1 MSRLQSAAGRVPQR
15 WSFGHWPLRRK
26 LAAAI
31 VLPVL
36 LAFVFGGLRVKN
48 DFDSSRQLAQAA
60 DTVLVIR
67 PVVEYNLA
75 VQRLAAAGSVGG
87 GGVISA
93 ITKYESAAAD
103 LRIAL
108 KAEGVP
114 ASVKASGQSALALGQ
129 AVRTAKT
136 QSGFS
141 DIVIDKSGNTATL
154 MSTAVS
160 DLGLSDDSASA
171 KIVVALQDAIAA
183 QRAMTGEQLNLSN
196 TDDAAANLRAIG
208 QVGAE
213 TAALT
218 RLLSATPVDQAG
230 PVRQLLNENGRRGY
244 TLQQE
249 APDRAQI
256 VGLGTVIES
265 SNAGYAKLMDSQL
278 NVLESTLRQRAADHR
293 ADAILNAAI
302 VAIALALALGM
313 VLALMRSLLGPI
325 RAVRQ
330 GALDVA
336 NNRLPEAVAAM
347 RDGDELPEFVPIPVH
362 TTEEMG
368 QLARAVDDLH
378 TQARTLAGDQARLR
392 VQVGHMFETLS
403 RRSTSLIDQQLSL
416 IERLESDE
424 EDPKRLQSL
433 FRLDHLAARMRRN
446 SDSLLVLAGTSTRRG
461 MSGSVSVS
469 DAVRAA
475 VSEVENY
482 ERIDI
487 GDTSNDHVLGAVGSD
502 LIHLVAE
509 IVDNALSY
517 SPPTSR
523 VAIRGARTPEGGLL
537 IEVSDRGLGMPPKD
551 LAALNDQLAHGG
563 DITADT
569 ARRMGLFVVGSLAK
583 RHGIAVRLRR
593 NGDDKQGITVSVHLP
608 AGLLADSTRGER
620 QVRPAAAAAA
630 PASAAPAPTTPTSAV
645 GGVTKAGLPAR
656 VRGASGATPSP
667 VTDAAKKLPTR
678 TPGAHGP
685 TAANAIQ
692 TPAKPVI
699 EGAGTAEEKATTN
712 GHAEPVNG
720 KAATADQGSEK
731 TSDQAAD
738 QPVEKAGTAPVN
750 GSAPVEVDAQ
760 DARTEEKADAKPA
773 KADAETAKADAKSDA
788 KTDSR
793 ADQAATGAKA
803 ETRSDAPAEAKAD
816 EGRTDAA
823 TEAARAE
830 TTEPQRS
837 AAGLPVRKPRATGI
851 TEYREFED
859 APSTEPQDATP
870 GRAAARSEAPAKGGR
885 LSWLPG
891 RGKAAAEA
899 AARAEAEA
907 NEPRQ
912 MPSNL
917 SAWLDHR
924 AKLVEAAKAREL
936 GEEVPAEGAATTTTQ
951 DARDA
956 APEATSTEIHV
967 PEEWVAEAKVEAAEA
982 KASEG
987 APDRGV
993 TQPADADAA
1002 VAAPVDGAQAL
1013 EAPVSQGPGSLPT
1026 RVPGA
1031 TASAS
1036 AGLQADEA
1044 PTTRPR
1050 VRAHNT
1056 SFFGARRARDVA
1068 AAEPTEVVEVT
1079 EPVPTVEEPA
1089 VVAEQE
1095 VEAPAAEAVPETTPE
1110 TAGETTEVVA
1120 VVETEH
1126 AEPEHT
1132 EPEHWKLQHTEP
1144 EHTEPEHTE
1153 PEHTE
1158 LQYSEPEHSEPA
1170 HVEPVVA
1177 EAEVAAEGEQA
1188 EAPSGNL
1195 NDTPIFRAMMSR
1207 WLTDDSGSAPAATSW
1222 STNEA
1227 DQAWSAAARI
1237 EETQPLEES
1246 AAGLPKRRPGNYLV
1260 PGAIDETDEKP
1271 AAPAASRR
1279 DPEAIRRNLN
1289 RHKNGVSSA
1298 RTEAQDGTH
1307 REEADVHH

>member
-48 DFDSSRQLAQAA
+48 DFDSSRQLSQAA

-67 PVVEYNLA
+67 PVVDYNLA

-87 GGVISA
+87 GGVIAA

-108 KAEGVP
+108 KTEGVP
-114 ASVKASGQSALALGQ
+114 QSVKESGQDALALGQ

-136 QSGFS
+136 QSPFS
-141 DIVIDKSGNTATL
+141 DIVIDKSGNIATL
-154 MSTAVS
+154 MSSAVS

-208 QVGAE
+208 SVGAE

-218 RLLSATPVDQAG
+218 RLLSTAPTDQVG
-230 PVRQLLNENGRRGY
+230 QSRQLLNENGRRNY
-244 TLQQE
+244 TLQQQP
-249 APDRAQI
+249 PDKDQI
-256 VGLGTVIES
+256 AGLGIVFES
-265 SNAGYAKLMDSQL
+265 SNTGYSKLMDAQL
-278 NVLESTLRQRAADHR
+278 TSLETNLRQRAADHR
-293 ADAILNAAI
+293 SDAILNAAI
-302 VAIALALALGM
+302 VAIALAVALIL
-313 VLALMRSLLGPI
+313 VLALMRSLLIPI

-523 VAIRGARTPEGGLL
+523 VSIRGARTPEGGLL
-537 IEVSDRGLGMPPKD
+537 IEVSDRGLGMPPKE

-593 NGDDKQGITVSVHLP
+593 NGDDKQGVTVSVHLP
-608 AGLLADSTRGER
+608 AGLLADSSKGER
-620 QVRPAAAAAA
+620 PVRPAAAAAA
-630 PASAAPAPTTPTSAV
+630 AAPEAAAPAPTTPTSAV
-645 GGVTKAGLPAR
+645 GGVTKAGLPTR

-667 VTDAAKKLPTR
+667 VTDSAKKLPTR

-685 TAANAIQ
+685 GAADAIQ
-692 TPAKPVI
+692 APAKPVI
-699 EGAGTAEEKATTN
+699 EGAEPAEAKAGTN
-712 GHAEPVNG
+712 GHTEDQKVNG
-720 KAATADQGSEK
+720 KAAKA
-731 TSDQAAD
+731 DQAA
-738 QPVEKAGTAPVN
+738 VEAAAVEAPVN
-750 GSAPVEVDAQ
+750 GVA
-760 DARTEEKADAKPA
+760 ADQAKDA
-773 KADAETAKADAKSDA
+773 KADKSEARSEDKVEAKSDKADAKADAKSDKADA
-788 KTDSR
+788 KSE
-793 ADQAATGAKA
+793 AKA
-803 ETRSDAPAEAKAD
+803 DKAEAKSEAKADKAEAKAEAKAD
-816 EGRTDAA
+816 DTVAAKVDDKADAKTDAK
-823 TEAARAE
+823 TEDKAE
-830 TTEPQRS
+830 APQAEAVEPQRS

-859 APSTEPQDATP
+859 APSTEPKDETP
-870 GRAAARSEAPAKGGR
+870 GKVAARSDAPAAKGGR

-891 RGKAAAEA
+891 RKAAAEA
-899 AARAEAEA
+899 ARLEAEAA

-936 GEEVPAEGAATTTTQ
+936 GADAATEEAAADAPAADATPGTDTTT
-951 DARDA
+951 DASTDA
-956 APEATSTEIHV
+956 STEIHV
-967 PEEWVAEAKVEAAEA
+967 PAEWVAEAEAQAQPQVAEPVA
-982 KASEG
+982 E
-987 APDRGV
+987 
-993 TQPADADAA
+993 TE
-1002 VAAPVDGAQAL
+1002 VAAPVDSTQVL
-1013 EAPVSQGPGSLPT
+1013 EAPAAEPAAGLPT

-1031 TASAS
+1031 TASAT
-1036 AGLQADEA
+1036 AGIQEPEA
-1044 PTTRPR
+1044 PTGRPR

-1056 SFFGARRARDVA
+1056 SFFGARRARDA
-1068 AAEPTEVVEVT
+1068 APV
-1079 EPVPTVEEPA
+1079 EPVAEEAPAEQVVVEEPSA
-1089 VVAEQE
+1089 VVEPE
-1095 VEAPAAEAVPETTPE
+1095 TVAPAAEVTQVPEV
-1110 TAGETTEVVA
+1110 TEVTEVPTEVA
-1120 VVETEH
+1120 ATVEHAEPEAEH
-1126 AEPEHT
+1126 AEPEHAAPVA
-1132 EPEHWKLQHTEP
+1132 E
-1144 EHTEPEHTE
+1144 
-1153 PEHTE
+1153 
-1158 LQYSEPEHSEPA
+1158 
-1170 HVEPVVA
+1170 VDVVA
-1177 EAEVAAEGEQA
+1177 DGEPT

-1207 WLTDDSGSAPAATSW
+1207 WLTDDTGASAEATSW

-1260 PGAIDETDEKP
+1260 PGAVDETDEKP

>member
-1 MSRLQSAAGRVPQR
+1 
-15 WSFGHWPLRRK
+15 
-26 LAAAI
+26 
-31 VLPVL
+31 VL
-36 LAFVFGGLRVKN
+36 LAFVFGGLRVKS
-48 DFDSSRQLAQAA
+48 DFDSSRQLSQAA

-75 VQRLAAAGSVGG
+75 VQRLAASQSVGG

-103 LRIAL
+103 LRIAIRG
-108 KAEGVP
+108 EGVP
-114 ASVKASGQSALALGQ
+114 ASVKASAQTALSLGQ
-129 AVRTAKT
+129 AVRAAKT
-136 QSGFS
+136 QTGFS
-141 DIVIDKSGNTATL
+141 DVVIDKSANTATL

-171 KIVVALQDAIAA
+171 KIVVALQDTIAA
-183 QRAMTGEQLNLSN
+183 QRAMTGQQLNLAN
-196 TDDAAANLRAIG
+196 TDDSSATMRAVG

-218 RLLSATPVDQAG
+218 RLFAASPPAESGQ
-230 PVRQLLNENGRRGY
+230 VRQLLNENGRRALI
-244 TLQQE
+244 LQQE
-249 APDRAQI
+249 TPDKAQI
-256 VGLGTVIES
+256 QGLGPVIES
-265 SNAGYAKLMDSQL
+265 SNAGYTKVLDSQL
-278 NVLESTLRQRAADHR
+278 ESLETNLRQRAADHR
-293 ADAILNAAI
+293 GVAILNASI
-302 VAIALALALGM
+302 VLGALALALAL
-313 VLALMRSLLGPI
+313 VLALIRSLLIPI

-336 NNRLPEAVAAM
+336 NKRLPEAVAAM
-347 RDGDELPEFVPIPVH
+347 RDGTELPAFEPIPVT

-392 VQVGHMFETLS
+392 LQVGHMFETLS

-461 MSGSVSVS
+461 VSGSVSVS

-537 IEVSDRGLGMPPKD
+537 IEVADRGLGMPPKD

-593 NGDDKQGITVSVHLP
+593 NGDTKQGVTVSVHLP
-608 AGLLADSTRGER
+608 AGLLADSARVER
-620 QVRPAAAAAA
+620 PARPAAAPAA
-630 PASAAPAPTTPTSAV
+630 PVAPEAASLAAPPTSAV
-645 GGVTKAGLPAR
+645 GGTTKAGLPTR

-667 VTDAAKKLPTR
+667 VPAAAKKLPTR

-685 TAANAIQ
+685 TASDVIQ

-699 EGAGTAEEKATTN
+699 EGADAAAEVKAGTN
-712 GHAEPVNG
+712 GHVAADKVPNGSSDQTETNGSSAQVDEGAPKEQPADDTLVATVVEAAAAEPS
-720 KAATADQGSEK
+720 AAEVTDTTTA
-731 TSDQAAD
+731 AA
-738 QPVEKAGTAPVN
+738 PE
-750 GSAPVEVDAQ
+750 
-760 DARTEEKADAKPA
+760 TE
-773 KADAETAKADAKSDA
+773 
-788 KTDSR
+788 
-793 ADQAATGAKA
+793 AT
-803 ETRSDAPAEAKAD
+803 DAPAATTEDAPQV
-816 EGRTDAA
+816 DAA
-823 TEAARAE
+823 
-830 TTEPQRS
+830 PVQQRS

-859 APSTEPQDATP
+859 APSTAPEGTAADK
-870 GRAAARSEAPAKGGR
+870 AAARSDAPAAKGGR

-891 RGKAAAEA
+891 RAKAAAEA
-899 AARAEAEA
+899 ARVEAESA
-907 NEPRQ
+907 EPRQ

-924 AKLVEAAKAREL
+924 AKLVEATKAREL
-936 GEEVPAEGAATTTTQ
+936 GADAPAAEDGTAGPGETT
-951 DARDA
+951 
-956 APEATSTEIHV
+956 APSSEATDPTTVMHV
-967 PEEWVAEAKVEAAEA
+967 PEEWVAEAAEA
-982 KASEG
+982 DATSDQTSDR
-987 APDRGV
+987 APV
-993 TQPADADAA
+993 ADAA
-1002 VAAPVDGAQAL
+1002 TDAAPDAQGEVAEQVSTDRVEVA
-1013 EAPVSQGPGSLPT
+1013 EAPAAGDTTPLPT

-1031 TASAS
+1031 TSAPASQVLAS
-1036 AGLQADEA
+1036 DA
-1044 PTTRPR
+1044 PTGRPAM
-1050 VRAHNT
+1050 RAHNT
-1056 SFFGARRARDVA
+1056 SFFGARRARDA
-1068 AAEPTEVVEVT
+1068 AAS
-1079 EPVPTVEEPA
+1079 
-1089 VVAEQE
+1089 
-1095 VEAPAAEAVPETTPE
+1095 APLA
-1110 TAGETTEVVA
+1110 
-1120 VVETEH
+1120 
-1126 AEPEHT
+1126 
-1132 EPEHWKLQHTEP
+1132 
-1144 EHTEPEHTE
+1144 
-1153 PEHTE
+1153 
-1158 LQYSEPEHSEPA
+1158 
-1170 HVEPVVA
+1170 EPVVA
-1177 EAEVAAEGEQA
+1177 DEVTASELVVDDVAEPVTPVLEASASVAEEPAELSAEVPTPAEPELADDGADTQGDGAGAQVEQQPVAVVDVTDAVVENAPEAVVPADAGSFVQEDHVDTRSDQAVDSPA
-1188 EAPSGNL
+1188 EPHTTGL

-1207 WLTDDSGSAPAATSW
+1207 WLTDDSSVPVSASW

-1237 EETQPLEES
+1237 EETPPLEES
-1246 AAGLPKRRPGNYLV
+1246 AAGLPMRRPGSFLV
-1260 PGAIDETDEKP
+1260 PGAVDESDQKPAVP
-1271 AAPAASRR
+1271 AAPRR